1 MAQDWIKT
9 RQTKFTAY
17 VTLYLLVILGVL
29 FAANFLAN
37 RYNKT
42 FDATANKRFTL
53 SDQTKKVVQG
63 LKSDLRITYFDD
75 QTRFASAR
83 NLLERYSNLSSK
95 VHVDYIDPVKKPQQA
110 RAAGFS
116 RDSSIIVDSGLRKEP
131 AKSLTEEE
139 VTGAMIRSLKT
150 QTRDVY
156 FLSAGGEYSTE
167 DTGNTGYSKLKDLLT
182 RDNYKVQVLTPKG
195 NAPEAGKAINLNA
208 AKQQVGQALSPANG
222 PAFEIPKDATVLVVG
237 GPQLAYTPVV
247 VDAIRKYVDGG
258 GRVLFMLDDPL
269 RIARDSQTTDSP
281 ELVKLLSDWGVTPQ
295 KDLVLDLSG
304 IGQSLFGTGPEVPVI
319 FQYDTQAI
327 VRPMTRIPTAFPLA
341 RSLDVKSGGSA
352 TIEKMFGTTED
363 SLSVSDIGANGAI
376 DPKKGKKGPFTLAAA
391 GTTTGANKGR
401 FVVFGTA
408 RWAQNSL
415 MNSNALGNRDLFANT
430 INWLA
435 SDEDLISIRPKETE
449 NQTLNMV
456 GQRGTLM
463 FWLSMVI
470 FPLAVVGMGL
480 GTWWQRR

>member
-1 MAQDWIKT
+1 MAQDWMKA

-42 FDATANKRFTL
+42 LDATANKRYTL
-53 SDQTKKVVQG
+53 SDQSKKVVQG

-83 NLLERYSNLSSK
+83 ALLDRYSNLSPK
-95 VHVDYIDPVKKPQQA
+95 IHVDYIDPVKKPQQA

-116 RDSSIIVDSGLRKEP
+116 RDSNIVVDSGLRKEP

-150 QTRDVY
+150 QTRNIY

-167 DTGNTGYSKLKDLLT
+167 ETGGGGYSRLKDLLT
-182 RDNYKVQVLTPKG
+182 RDNYKVQVLNPKG
-195 NAPEAGKAINLNA
+195 NAPEPGKAINLNA
-208 AKQQVGQALSPANG
+208 TKQPVGQAPSAATG
-222 PAFEIPKDATVLVVG
+222 QGFEIPKDATVLVVG

-247 VDAIRKYVDGG
+247 VDAIKKYVDGG

-269 RIARDSQTTDSP
+269 KIARDSQTTDSP
-281 ELVKLLSDWGVTPQ
+281 ELLKLLSDWGVTPQ

-327 VRPMTRIPTAFPLA
+327 VRPMSRIPTAFPLA
-341 RSLDVKSGGSA
+341 RSLDIKSGSSA
-352 TIEKMFGTTED
+352 TVEKMFGTTED
-363 SLSVSDIGANGAI
+363 SLAVSDIGANGAI

-391 GTTTGANKGR
+391 GTTTGASKGR

-408 RWAQNSL
+408 RWAQNNL
-415 MNSNALGNRDLFANT
+415 VNSNALGNRDLFANT
-430 INWLA
+430 INWLS
-435 SDEDLISIRPKETE
+435 SDEDLISIRPKETQ
-449 NQTLNMV
+449 NQTLNMT

-463 FWLSMVI
+463 FWLSVVI

>member
-9 RQTKFTAY
+9 RQTRFTAY

-42 FDATANKRFTL
+42 LDATSNKRYTL
-53 SDQTKKVVQG
+53 SDQSKKVVQG
-63 LKSDLRITYFDD
+63 LKSDLRVTYFDD

-83 NLLERYSNLSSK
+83 NLLERYSNLSPK

-116 RDSSIIVDSGLRKEP
+116 RDSNIIVDSGLRKEP

-139 VTGAMIRSLKT
+139 ITGAMIRSLKT
-150 QTRDVY
+150 QTRNIY
-156 FLSAGGEYSTE
+156 FLSAGGEYSTDE
-167 DTGNTGYSKLKDLLT
+167 TGPTGYSRLKDLLT

-208 AKQQVGQALSPANG
+208 SKQQPQQPAAG
-222 PAFEIPKDATVLVVG
+222 GFEIPKDATVLVVG

-247 VDAIRKYVDGG
+247 VDAIKKYVDGG

-269 RIARDSQTTDSP
+269 RIGRDSQTTDSP
-281 ELVKLLSDWGVTPQ
+281 ELVKLLTDWGVTPQ

-327 VRPMTRIPTAFPLA
+327 VRPMQRIPTALPLA
-341 RSLDVKSGGSA
+341 RSLDVKSGASA

-363 SLSVSDIGANGAI
+363 SLAVSDIGANGAI

-391 GTTTGANKGR
+391 GTTSGGNKGR

-408 RWAQNSL
+408 RWAQNNL

-430 INWLA
+430 INWLS

-449 NQTLNMV
+449 NQTLNMA

-463 FWLSMVI
+463 FWLSVVI

>member
-1 MAQDWIKT
+1 MAQDWMKT

-42 FDATANKRFTL
+42 LDATANKRYTL

-83 NLLERYSNLSSK
+83 NLLDRYSNLSPK
-95 VHVDYIDPVKKPQQA
+95 VHIDYIDPVKKPQQA

-116 RDSSIIVDSGLRKEP
+116 RDSNIIVDSGLRKEP

-139 VTGAMIRSLKT
+139 VTGALIRSLKT
-150 QTRDVY
+150 QTRNIY
-156 FLSAGGEYSTE
+156 FLSAGGEYSTDE
-167 DTGNTGYSKLKDLLT
+167 TGGTGYSRLKDLLT

-195 NAPEAGKAINLNA
+195 SAPEPGKAINLNA
-208 AKQQVGQALSPANG
+208 TKQQEPAAG
-222 PAFEIPKDATVLVVG
+222 GFEIPKDATALVVG
-237 GPQLAYTPVV
+237 GPQLAYTQGV

-281 ELVKLLSDWGVTPQ
+281 ELLKLLSDWGITPQ

-327 VRPMTRIPTAFPLA
+327 VRPMQRIPTAFPLA
-341 RSLDVKSGGSA
+341 RSLDVKTGGSA

-363 SLSVSDIGANGAI
+363 SLAVSDIGPNGAI

-391 GTTTGANKGR
+391 GTTTGTNKGR

-415 MNSNALGNRDLFANT
+415 VNSNALANRDLFANT

-449 NQTLNMV
+449 NQTLNMT
-456 GQRGTLM
+456 GQRGNLM
-463 FWLSMVI
+463 FWLSVVI

>member
-42 FDATANKRFTL
+42 FDGTANKRFTL
-53 SDQTKKVVQG
+53 SDQSKKVVQG
-63 LKSDLRITYFDD
+63 LKSDLHITYFDD

-83 NLLERYSNLSSK
+83 NLLERYSNLSPK
-95 VHVDYIDPVKKPQQA
+95 VHVDYIDPVKKPVQA

-116 RDSSIIVDSGLRKEP
+116 RDSNIIVDSGLRKEP

-150 QTRDVY
+150 QTRNIY
-156 FLSAGGEYSTE
+156 FLSAGGEYSTDE
-167 DTGNTGYSKLKDLLT
+167 SGPTGYSRLKDLLT

-208 AKQQVGQALSPANG
+208 SKQQPQQPAAG
-222 PAFEIPKDATVLVVG
+222 GFEIPKDATVLVVG

-247 VDAIRKYVDGG
+247 VDAIKKYVEGG

-269 RIARDSQTTDSP
+269 RLSREGQTQDSP
-281 ELVKLLSDWGVTPQ
+281 ELLKLLSDWGVTPQ

-327 VRPMTRIPTAFPLA
+327 VRPMQRIPTALPLA
-341 RSLDVKSGGSA
+341 RSLDVKSGASA

-363 SLSVSDIGANGAI
+363 SLAVSDIGANGAI

-391 GTTTGANKGR
+391 GTTSGANKGR

-408 RWAQNSL
+408 RWAQNNL

-430 INWLA
+430 INWLS

-449 NQTLNMV
+449 NQTLNMA
-456 GQRGTLM
+456 GQRGSLM

>member
-1 MAQDWIKT
+1 MADWMKA
-9 RQTKFTAY
+9 RQTRFTAY

-53 SDQTKKVVQG
+53 SDQTIKVVKG

-83 NLLERYSNLSSK
+83 NLLERYSNLSPK

-116 RDSSIIVDSGLRKEP
+116 RDSNIVVDSGLRKEP

-139 VTGAMIRSLKT
+139 VTGALIRSLKT
-150 QTRDVY
+150 QTRTIY

-167 DTGNTGYSKLKDLLT
+167 ETGPTGFSRLKDLLT
-182 RDNYKVQVLTPKG
+182 RDNYKTQVLNPKG

-208 AKQQVGQALSPANG
+208 AKQEQPAAG
-222 PAFEIPKDATVLVVG
+222 GFEIPKDATVLVVG
-237 GPQLAYTPVV
+237 GPQLAYPPVV
-247 VDAIRKYVDGG
+247 VDAIKKYVDGG
-258 GRVLFMLDDPL
+258 GRVLLMLDNPL
-269 RIARDSQTTDSP
+269 RLARDSQTIDSP
-281 ELVKLLSDWGVTPQ
+281 ELLKLLGDWGVAPQ

-304 IGQSLFGTGPEVPVI
+304 VGQSLFGTGPEVPVI
-319 FQYDTQAI
+319 FQYDSQAI
-327 VRPMTRIPTAFPLA
+327 VRPMSRIPTAFPLA

-352 TIEKMFGTTED
+352 TVEKMFGTTED
-363 SLSVSDIGANGAI
+363 SLAVSDVGANGAI

-391 GTTTGANKGR
+391 GTTTGTNKGR

-415 MNSNALGNRDLFANT
+415 IGSNALGNRDLFVNT
-430 INWLA
+430 INWLS

-449 NQTLNMV
+449 NQTLNMT

-463 FWLSMVI
+463 FWLSVVI

>member
-1 MAQDWIKT
+1 
-9 RQTKFTAY
+9 

-42 FDATANKRFTL
+42 LDATANKRYTL

-83 NLLERYSNLSSK
+83 NLLDRYSNLSPK
-95 VHVDYIDPVKKPQQA
+95 VHIDYIDPVKKPQQA

-116 RDSSIIVDSGLRKEP
+116 RDSNIIVDSGLRKEP

-139 VTGAMIRSLKT
+139 VTGALIRSLKT
-150 QTRDVY
+150 QTRNIY
-156 FLSAGGEYSTE
+156 FLSAGGEYSTDE
-167 DTGNTGYSKLKDLLT
+167 TGGTGYSRLKDLLT

-195 NAPEAGKAINLNA
+195 SAPEPGKAINLNA
-208 AKQQVGQALSPANG
+208 TKQQEPAAG
-222 PAFEIPKDATVLVVG
+222 GFEIPKDATALVVG
-237 GPQLAYTPVV
+237 GPQLAYTQGV

-281 ELVKLLSDWGVTPQ
+281 ELLKLLSDWGITPQ

-327 VRPMTRIPTAFPLA
+327 VRPMQRIPTAFPLA
-341 RSLDVKSGGSA
+341 RSLDVKTGGSA

-363 SLSVSDIGANGAI
+363 SLAVSDIGPNGAI

-391 GTTTGANKGR
+391 GTTTGTNKGR

-408 RWAQNSL
+408 RWAKNSL
-415 MNSNALGNRDLFANT
+415 VNSNALANRHPFANT

-449 NQTLNMV
+449 NQTLNMT
-456 GQRGTLM
+456 GQRGNLM
-463 FWLSMVI
+463 FWLSVVI

>member
-1 MAQDWIKT
+1 MKA

-17 VTLYLLVILGVL
+17 VTLYLLVIIAVL
-29 FAANFLAN
+29 SAANFLAN

-75 QTRFASAR
+75 QTRFTTAR
-83 NLLERYSNLSSK
+83 NLLERYSNLSPK
-95 VHVDYIDPVKKPQQA
+95 IHVDYIDPVKKPQQA

-116 RDSSIIVDSGLRKEP
+116 RDSNIIVDSGLRKEP

-156 FLSAGGEYSTE
+156 FLSAGGEYSTDE
-167 DTGNTGYSKLKDLLT
+167 TGPTGYSRLKDLLT

-195 NAPEAGKAINLNA
+195 NAPEAGKAITLNA
-208 AKQQVGQALSPANG
+208 AKQQQPQQPAAG
-222 PAFEIPKDATVLVVG
+222 GFEIPKVATVLVVG

-247 VDAIRKYVDGG
+247 VDAVKKYVDGG

-281 ELVKLLSDWGVTPQ
+281 ELLKLLSDFGVTPQ
-295 KDLVLDLSG
+295 KNLVLDLSG
-304 IGQSLFGTGPEVPVI
+304 IGNSLFGTGPEVPVI

-327 VRPMTRIPTAFPLA
+327 VRPMSRIPTAFPLA
-341 RSLDVKSGGSA
+341 RSLDVKSGSSA

-363 SLSVSDIGANGAI
+363 SLAVSDIGPNGAI

-391 GTTTGANKGR
+391 GTMTGGNKGR

-449 NQTLNMV
+449 NQTLNMT

-463 FWLSMVI
+463 FWLSVVI

>member
-1 MAQDWIKT
+1 
-9 RQTKFTAY
+9 
-17 VTLYLLVILGVL
+17 
-29 FAANFLAN
+29 
-37 RYNKT
+37 
-42 FDATANKRFTL
+42 
-53 SDQTKKVVQG
+53 
-63 LKSDLRITYFDD
+63 
-75 QTRFASAR
+75 
-83 NLLERYSNLSSK
+83 
-95 VHVDYIDPVKKPQQA
+95 
-110 RAAGFS
+110 
-116 RDSSIIVDSGLRKEP
+116 
-131 AKSLTEEE
+131 
-139 VTGAMIRSLKT
+139 MIRSLKT

-167 DTGNTGYSKLKDLLT
+167 DTAATGYSRLKDLLT

-208 AKQQVGQALSPANG
+208 TKQQVGQAASPANG
-222 PAFEIPKDATVLVVG
+222 QTFEIPKDATVLVVG
-237 GPQLAYTPVV
+237 GPQLAYTQVV

-269 RIARDSQTTDSP
+269 RIARDSQTSDSP
-281 ELVKLLSDWGVTPQ
+281 ELLKLLGDWGVTPQ

-327 VRPMTRIPTAFPLA
+327 VRPMSRIPTAFPLA

-352 TIEKMFGTTED
+352 TVEKMFGTTED
-363 SLSVSDIGANGAI
+363 SLAVNDIGPNGAI

-401 FVVFGTA
+401 FVVFGNA
-408 RWAQNSL
+408 RWAQNNL

-435 SDEDLISIRPKETE
+435 SDEDLISIRPKETQ
-449 NQTLNMV
+449 NQTLNMT

-463 FWLSMVI
+463 FWLSVVI

>member
-1 MAQDWIKT
+1 MAHWMQA
-9 RQTKFTAY
+9 RQTRYTAY
-17 VTLYLLVILGVL
+17 VTLYNVVILGVL

-37 RYNKT
+37 RYDKT
-42 FDATANKRFTL
+42 FDATANKRFSL
-53 SDQTKKVVQG
+53 SDQTIKVVKG

-83 NLLERYSNLSSK
+83 NLLDRYANLSPK
-95 VHVDYIDPVKKPQQA
+95 VRVEYIDPVKKPQQA

-116 RDSSIIVDSGLRKEP
+116 RDSNIVVDSGLRKEP

-139 VTGAMIRSLKT
+139 ITGAVIRSLKT
-150 QTRDVY
+150 ATRNIY

-167 DTGNTGYSKLKDLLT
+167 ETGNTGYSRLKDLLT
-182 RDNYKVQVLTPKG
+182 RDNYKTQVLTPKG

-208 AKQQVGQALSPANG
+208 AKQEQPAAG
-222 PAFEIPKDATVLVVG
+222 GFEVPKDATVLVVG
-237 GPQLAYTPVV
+237 GPQLAYPAVV
-247 VDAIRKYVDGG
+247 VDAIKKYVDGG
-258 GRVLFMLDDPL
+258 GHVLIMLDDPL
-269 RIARDSQTTDSP
+269 RISRDSQTTDSP
-281 ELVKLLSDWGVTPQ
+281 ELLKLLSDWGVTLG

-304 IGQSLFGTGPEVPVI
+304 VGQSLFGTGPEVPVI
-319 FQYDTQAI
+319 FQYDSQAI
-327 VRPMTRIPTAFPLA
+327 VRPMSRIPTAFPLA

-352 TIEKMFGTTED
+352 TVEKMFGTTED
-363 SLSVSDIGANGAI
+363 SLAVSDVGANGAI

-391 GTTTGANKGR
+391 GTTTGTNKGR

-415 MNSNALGNRDLFANT
+415 IGSNALGNRDLFVNS
-430 INWLA
+430 INWLS
-435 SDEDLISIRPKETE
+435 SDEDLISIRPKETA
-449 NQTLNMV
+449 NQTLNMS

-463 FWLSMVI
+463 FWLSVVF

>member
-1 MAQDWIKT
+1 MKA

-17 VTLYLLVILGVL
+17 VTLYLLVIIAVL
-29 FAANFLAN
+29 SAANFLAN

-75 QTRFASAR
+75 QTRFTTAR
-83 NLLERYSNLSSK
+83 NLLERYSNLSPK
-95 VHVDYIDPVKKPQQA
+95 IHVDYIDPVKKPQQA

-116 RDSSIIVDSGLRKEP
+116 RDSNIIVDSGLRKEP

-156 FLSAGGEYSTE
+156 FLSAGGEYSTDE
-167 DTGNTGYSKLKDLLT
+167 TGSTGYSRLKDLLT

-195 NAPEAGKAINLNA
+195 NAPEPGKAINLNA
-208 AKQQVGQALSPANG
+208 AKQQQPQQPAAG
-222 PAFEIPKDATVLVVG
+222 GFEIPKNATVLVVG

-247 VDAIRKYVDGG
+247 VDAIKKYVDGG

-269 RIARDSQTTDSP
+269 RIARDSQTSDSP
-281 ELVKLLSDWGVTPQ
+281 ELLKLLSDFGVTLQ

-304 IGQSLFGTGPEVPVI
+304 IGNSLFGTGPEVPVI

-327 VRPMTRIPTAFPLA
+327 VRPMSRIPTAFPLA
-341 RSLDVKSGGSA
+341 RSLDVKSGSSA

-363 SLSVSDIGANGAI
+363 SLAVSDIGPNGAI

-391 GTTTGANKGR
+391 GTMTGGNKGR

-435 SDEDLISIRPKETE
+435 SDEELISIRPKETE
-449 NQTLNMV
+449 NQTLNMT

-463 FWLSMVI
+463 FWLSVVI

>member
-1 MAQDWIKT
+1 MKA

-17 VTLYLLVILGVL
+17 VTLYLLVIIAVL
-29 FAANFLAN
+29 SAANFLAN

-42 FDATANKRFTL
+42 LDATANKRFTL

-75 QTRFASAR
+75 QTRFATAR
-83 NLLERYSNLSSK
+83 NLLDRYSNLSPK
-95 VHVDYIDPVKKPQQA
+95 IHVDYIDPVKKPQQA

-116 RDSSIIVDSGLRKEP
+116 RDSNIIVDSGLRKEP

-156 FLSAGGEYSTE
+156 FLSAGGEYSTDE
-167 DTGNTGYSKLKDLLT
+167 TGPTGFSRLKDLLT
-182 RDNYKVQVLTPKG
+182 RDNYKVQALTPKG
-195 NAPEAGKAINLNA
+195 NAPEAGKTINLNA
-208 AKQQVGQALSPANG
+208 AKQQQPQQPAAG
-222 PAFEIPKDATVLVVG
+222 GFEIPKAATVLVVG

-247 VDAIRKYVDGG
+247 VDAIKKYVDGG

-281 ELVKLLSDWGVTPQ
+281 ELLQLLSDFGVTPQ
-295 KDLVLDLSG
+295 KNLVLDLSG
-304 IGQSLFGTGPEVPVI
+304 IGNSLFGTGPEVPVI

-327 VRPMTRIPTAFPLA
+327 VRPMSRIPTAFPLA
-341 RSLDVKSGGSA
+341 RSLDVKSGNSA
-352 TIEKMFGTTED
+352 SIEKMFGTTED
-363 SLSVSDIGANGAI
+363 SLAVSDIGPNGAI

-391 GTTTGANKGR
+391 GTMTGGNKGR

-449 NQTLNMV
+449 NQTLNMT

-463 FWLSMVI
+463 FWLSVVI

>member
-1 MAQDWIKT
+1 MPQDWIKT

-17 VTLYLLVILGVL
+17 VTLYLLVIMGVL

-42 FDATANKRFTL
+42 FDATTNKRYTL

-83 NLLERYSNLSSK
+83 NLLDRYSNLSPK
-95 VHVDYIDPVKKPQQA
+95 IHIDYIDPVKKPQQA

-116 RDSSIIVDSGLRKEP
+116 RDSNIIVDSGLRKEP

-150 QTRDVY
+150 QTRNIY
-156 FLSAGGEYSTE
+156 FLSAGGEYSTDE
-167 DTGNTGYSKLKDLLT
+167 TGPTGYSRLKDLLT

-195 NAPEAGKAINLNA
+195 NAPEPGKAINLNA
-208 AKQQVGQALSPANG
+208 AKEPAAG
-222 PAFEIPKDATVLVVG
+222 GFEIPKDATALVVG
-237 GPQLAYTPVV
+237 GPQLAYTTAV
-247 VDAIRKYVDGG
+247 VDAIKKYVDGG
-258 GRVLFMLDDPL
+258 GRVMFMLDDPL

-281 ELVKLLSDWGVTPQ
+281 ELLKLLGDWGVTPQ

-319 FQYDTQAI
+319 FQYDSQAI
-327 VRPMTRIPTAFPLA
+327 VRPMQRVPTAFPLA
-341 RSLDVKSGGSA
+341 RSLDVKSGASA

-363 SLSVSDIGANGAI
+363 SLAVNDIGPNGAI

-391 GTTTGANKGR
+391 GTTAGTNKGR

-408 RWAQNSL
+408 RWAQNNL
-415 MNSNALGNRDLFANT
+415 MNSNALGNRDLFANS

-449 NQTLNMV
+449 NQTLNMT

-463 FWLSMVI
+463 FWLSVVI

>member
-42 FDATANKRFTL
+42 FDGTANKRFTL
-53 SDQTKKVVQG
+53 SDQSKKVVQG
-63 LKSDLRITYFDD
+63 LKSDLHITYFDD

-83 NLLERYSNLSSK
+83 NLLERYSNLSPK
-95 VHVDYIDPVKKPQQA
+95 VHVDYIDPVKKPVQA

-116 RDSSIIVDSGLRKEP
+116 RDSNIIVDSGLRKEP

-150 QTRDVY
+150 QTRNIY
-156 FLSAGGEYSTE
+156 FLSAGGEYSIDE
-167 DTGNTGYSKLKDLLT
+167 SGPTGYSRLKDLLT

-208 AKQQVGQALSPANG
+208 SKQQPQQPAAG
-222 PAFEIPKDATVLVVG
+222 GFEIPKDATVLVVG
-237 GPQLAYTPVV
+237 GPQLAYTQVV
-247 VDAIRKYVDGG
+247 VDAIKKYVDGG

-269 RIARDSQTTDSP
+269 RLSREGQTQDSP
-281 ELVKLLSDWGVTPQ
+281 ELLKLLSDWGVTLQ

-327 VRPMTRIPTAFPLA
+327 VRPMQRIPTALPLA
-341 RSLDVKSGGSA
+341 RSLDVKSGASA

-363 SLSVSDIGANGAI
+363 SLAVSDIGANGAI

-391 GTTTGANKGR
+391 GTTSGANKGR

-408 RWAQNSL
+408 RWAQNNL

-430 INWLA
+430 INWLS

-449 NQTLNMV
+449 NQTLNMA

>member
-1 MAQDWIKT
+1 MPQDWIKA

-42 FDATANKRFTL
+42 FDATTNKQFTL

-63 LKSDLRITYFDD
+63 LKGDLRITYFDD
-75 QTRFASAR
+75 QTRFATAR
-83 NLLERYSNLSSK
+83 NLLQRYANLSGK
-95 VHVDYIDPVKKPQQA
+95 IHVDYVDPVKKPQQA

-116 RDSSIIVDSGLRKEP
+116 RDSNIIVDSGLRKEP

-150 QTRDVY
+150 QTRNVY

-167 DTGNTGYSKLKDLLT
+167 ETGPTGYSRLKDLLT

-195 NAPEAGKAINLNA
+195 TAPEPGKAINLNA
-208 AKQQVGQALSPANG
+208 AKQQVGQAPANAQ
-222 PAFEIPKDATVLVVG
+222 AFEIPKDATVLVVG
-237 GPQLAYTPVV
+237 GPQLAYTQMV
-247 VDAIRKYVDGG
+247 VDAIKKYVDGG
-258 GRVLFMLDDPL
+258 GRVVFMLDDPL

-281 ELVKLLSDWGVTPQ
+281 ELLKLLGDWGVTPQ

-304 IGQSLFGTGPEVPVI
+304 VGQSLFGTGPEVPVI
-319 FQYDTQAI
+319 FQYDSQTI
-327 VRPMTRIPTAFPLA
+327 VRPMQRIPTAFPLA
-341 RSLDVKSGGSA
+341 RSLDVKSGGAA
-352 TIEKMFGTTED
+352 TVEKMFGTTED
-363 SLSVSDIGANGAI
+363 SLAVSDIGANGAI

-391 GTTTGANKGR
+391 GTTSGTNKGR

-408 RWAQNSL
+408 RWAQNNL
-415 MNSNALGNRDLFANT
+415 MNSNALGNRDLFANS

-435 SDEDLISIRPKETE
+435 SDEDLISIRPKETQ
-449 NQTLNMV
+449 NQTLNMT

-463 FWLSMVI
+463 FWLSVVI

>member
-1 MAQDWIKT
+1 MAHDWMKA
-9 RQTKFTAY
+9 RQTRFTAY
-17 VTLYLLVILGVL
+17 VTLYLLVIIAVL
-29 FAANFLAN
+29 AAANFLAN

-42 FDATANKRFTL
+42 LDATTNKRFSL
-53 SDQTKKVVQG
+53 SDQSIKLVKG
-63 LKSDLRITYFDD
+63 LKGDIKITYFDD
-75 QTRFASAR
+75 QSRFPTAR
-83 NLLERYSNLSSK
+83 NLLDRYANLSPK
-95 VHVDYIDPVKKPQQA
+95 ITVQYIDPVKKPQQA

-116 RDSSIIVDSGLRKEP
+116 RDSNIVVDSGLRKEP

-156 FLSAGGEYSTE
+156 FLSAGGEYSTDE
-167 DTGNTGYSKLKDLLT
+167 TGPTGYSRLKDLLT

-208 AKQQVGQALSPANG
+208 TKQQVGQAASPANG
-222 PAFEIPKDATVLVVG
+222 QTFEIPKDATVLVVG
-237 GPQLAYTPVV
+237 GPQLAYTQVV
-247 VDAIRKYVDGG
+247 VDAIKKYVDGG
-258 GRVLFMLDDPL
+258 GRVLVMLDDPL

-281 ELVKLLSDWGVTPQ
+281 ELLKLLGDWGVTPQ

-327 VRPMTRIPTAFPLA
+327 VRPMSRIPTAFPLA
-341 RSLDVKSGGSA
+341 RSLDVKSGSSA
-352 TIEKMFGTTED
+352 TVEKMFGTTED
-363 SLSVSDIGANGAI
+363 SLAVNDIGPNGAI

-401 FVVFGTA
+401 FVVFGNA
-408 RWAQNSL
+408 RWAQNNL

-449 NQTLNMV
+449 NQTLNMT

-463 FWLSMVI
+463 FWLSVVI

>member
-1 MAQDWIKT
+1 MAYDWMKA

-17 VTLYLLVILGVL
+17 VTLYLLVIIAVLG
-29 FAANFLAN
+29 AANFLAN

-75 QTRFASAR
+75 QTRFTTAR
-83 NLLERYSNLSSK
+83 NLLERYSNLSPK

-116 RDSSIIVDSGLRKEP
+116 RDSNIVVDSGLRKEP

-150 QTRDVY
+150 QTRDIY
-156 FLSAGGEYSTE
+156 FLSAGGEYSTD
-167 DTGNTGYSKLKDLLT
+167 DTGGTGYSRLKDLLT

-208 AKQQVGQALSPANG
+208 AKQQQPQQPAAG
-222 PAFEIPKDATVLVVG
+222 GFEIPKDATVLVVG

-247 VDAIRKYVDGG
+247 VDAIKKYVDGG

-281 ELVKLLSDWGVTPQ
+281 ELLKLLSDWGVTPQ

-304 IGQSLFGTGPEVPVI
+304 IGNSLFGTGPEVPVI

-327 VRPMTRIPTAFPLA
+327 VRPMQRIPTALPLA
-341 RSLDVKSGGSA
+341 RSLDAKSGSSA

-363 SLSVSDIGANGAI
+363 SLAVSDIGANGAI

-449 NQTLNMV
+449 NQTLNMA

-463 FWLSMVI
+463 FWLSVVI
-470 FPLAVVGMGL
+470 FPLAAVGMGL

>member
-1 MAQDWIKT
+1 MAYDWMKT

-17 VTLYLLVILGVL
+17 VTLYLLVIIAVL

-63 LKSDLRITYFDD
+63 LKGDLRITYFDD
-75 QTRFASAR
+75 QSRFASAR
-83 NLLERYSNLSSK
+83 NLLDRYSNLSPK
-95 VHVDYIDPVKKPQQA
+95 IKVDYIDPVKKPQQA

-116 RDSSIIVDSGLRKEP
+116 RDSNIVVDSGLRKEP

-150 QTRDVY
+150 QTRNIY

-167 DTGNTGYSKLKDLLT
+167 ETGPTGYSRLKDLLT

-208 AKQQVGQALSPANG
+208 AKQQPQQPAAG
-222 PAFEIPKDATVLVVG
+222 GFEIPKDATVLVVG

-247 VDAIRKYVDGG
+247 VDAIKKYVDGG

-269 RIARDSQTTDSP
+269 RIARDSQTSDSP
-281 ELVKLLSDWGVTPQ
+281 ELLKLLSDWGVTPQ

-304 IGQSLFGTGPEVPVI
+304 IGQSLFNTGPEVPVI

-327 VRPMTRIPTAFPLA
+327 VRPMQRVPTAFPLA

-352 TIEKMFGTTED
+352 TVEKMFGTTED
-363 SLSVSDIGANGAI
+363 SLAVSDIGPGGTI

-391 GTTTGANKGR
+391 ASTTGANKGR
-401 FVVFGTA
+401 FVVFGNA
-408 RWAQNSL
+408 RWAQNNF

-449 NQTLNMV
+449 NQTLNMT

-463 FWLSMVI
+463 FWLSVVI

>member
-17 VTLYLLVILGVL
+17 VTLYLVVILGVL

-42 FDATANKRFTL
+42 VDATANKRYTL
-53 SDQTKKVVQG
+53 SDQSKKVVQG
-63 LKSDLRITYFDD
+63 LKSDLHITYFDD

-83 NLLERYSNLSSK
+83 NLLERYSNLSPK

-150 QTRDVY
+150 QTRNVY
-156 FLSAGGEYSTE
+156 FLSAGGEYSTDE
-167 DTGNTGYSKLKDLLT
+167 SGPTGYSRLKDLLT

-208 AKQQVGQALSPANG
+208 SKQQPQQPAAG
-222 PAFEIPKDATVLVVG
+222 GFEIPKDATVLVVG

-247 VDAIRKYVDGG
+247 VDAIKKYVDGG

-269 RIARDSQTTDSP
+269 RLSREGQTQDSP
-281 ELVKLLSDWGVTPQ
+281 ELLKLLSDWGVTLQ

-327 VRPMTRIPTAFPLA
+327 VRPMQRIPTALPLA
-341 RSLDVKSGGSA
+341 RSLDVKSGASA

-363 SLSVSDIGANGAI
+363 SLAVSDIGANGAI

-391 GTTTGANKGR
+391 GTTSGANKGR

-408 RWAQNSL
+408 RWAQNNL

-430 INWLA
+430 INWLS

-449 NQTLNMV
+449 NQTLNMA

-463 FWLSMVI
+463 FWLSVVI

>member
-1 MAQDWIKT
+1 MADWMKT

-42 FDATANKRFTL
+42 LDATANKKYTL

-75 QTRFASAR
+75 QTRFTSAR
-83 NLLERYSNLSSK
+83 NLLERYSNLSRK
-95 VHVDYIDPVKKPQQA
+95 VHVDYIDPVKKPQLA

-116 RDSSIIVDSGLRKEP
+116 RDSNIIVDSGLRKEP

-150 QTRDVY
+150 QARNVC

-167 DTGNTGYSKLKDLLT
+167 ETGPTGYSRLKQLLE
-182 RDNYKVQVLTPKG
+182 RDNYKVQVVTPKG
-195 NAPEAGKAINLNA
+195 NAPEPGKAINLNTS
-208 AKQQVGQALSPANG
+208 KQQQPAQG
-222 PAFEIPKDATVLVVG
+222 TFEISKDCTVLIVG

-247 VDAIRKYVDGG
+247 TDAIKKYVDGG

-319 FQYDTQAI
+319 FQYDSQAI
-327 VRPMTRIPTAFPLA
+327 VRPMQRIPTAFPLA
-341 RSLDVKSGGSA
+341 RSLDVKSGSS
-352 TIEKMFGTTED
+352 TTVEKMFGTTED
-363 SLSVSDIGANGAI
+363 SLAVSDIGGNGAI

-430 INWLA
+430 VNWLA

-449 NQTLNMV
+449 NQTLNMA

-463 FWLSMVI
+463 FWLSVVI